1 MPINET
7 ILVPAA
13 EMPAPPVAL
22 PALGTYP
29 ATGTDAAK
37 EQWLRL
43 ADLHVREA
51 QRATSWAAS
60 VNSAAATQALAA
72 ANAAMAAQSG
82 ANSDA
87 LAPLFERI
95 VTQWVAHDGALDR
108 LSAAL
113 AGLPEIGGGA
123 AGGVSSADF
132 VAILTAL
139 LKAVTV
145 K

>member
-13 EMPAPPVAL
+13 EMPAPPVGL
-22 PALGTYP
+22 PALGAYP

-37 EQWLRL
+37 DQWLRL

-60 VNSAAATQALAA
+60 VNSAAATQALAD

-87 LAPLFERI
+87 LAPLVEQI
-95 VTQWVAHDGALDR
+95 ITQWGAHDGALDR
-108 LSAAL
+108 LSTAL
-113 AGLPEIGGGA
+113 AGLPEIGGT